1 MTIYPGVKFH
11 VHKKTLVQLL
21 LNSLDQMVD
30 SVLLLG
36 MADVLMEEIWTFY
49 ERRIK
54 YTLLRNVT
62 NSVKMIKIVKASR
75 LEQMECSDV
84 LLL

>member
-1 MTIYPGVKFH
+1 
-11 VHKKTLVQLL
+11 
-21 LNSLDQMVD
+21 MVD

-36 MADVLMEEIWTFY
+36 TADVIMEAIWTFY
-49 ERRIK
+49 EKRIK

-62 NSVKMIKIVKASR
+62 ITVKMIRIVKAFR

-84 LLL
+84 LLMKLDAPI